1 MAELITAV
9 AAALPQSILIGVVV
23 GMLVYSLRGPKAGT
37 AIAQFFLGLSLGIII
52 GCIFNITQVLNV
64 VAAVQ
69 ASAGLRGSGIIN
81 LGLAPAEL
89 RILVQRLLL
98 WGGAGGAIGLL
109 RVEPGEMASGVYYG
123 ALMGIVAGVIVATA
137 LHLIGLELSELYYL
151 GVNAVVVTALLLFA
165 SIQADKRR
173 THIR

>member
-1 MAELITAV
+1 MAELTKAV

-37 AIAQFFLGLSLGIII
+37 AMAQFFLGLSLGIIV

-69 ASAGLRGSGIIN
+69 ASAGLRGTGIIN
-81 LGLAPAEL
+81 LGLAPTEL
-89 RILVQRLLL
+89 QILIQRLLL
-98 WGGAGGAIGLL
+98 WGGAGGALGLL
-109 RVEPGEMASGVYYG
+109 RAEPGEMASGLYYG
-123 ALMGIVAGVIVATA
+123 ALMGIVSGVIVSTA
-137 LHLIGLELSELYYL
+137 LYFIGLEIDQLYRL
-151 GVNAVVVTALLLFA
+151 GINAVVVTALLLFA
-165 SIQADKRR
+165 SIQTDKRR